1 MNLEFFMEAKMRVT
15 LSWNRERF
23 HLLGVLARSETSK
36 EEDCVFILLKG
47 KAESHGKGERS
58 IRDDTII
65 ESVLDLFPSRI
76 FHQVFESGIC
86 ALRAKLA
93 GQTLFQPL

>member
-1 MNLEFFMEAKMRVT
+1 MDLEFFMEAKVRVT
-15 LSWNRERF
+15 LSWDSERF
-23 HLLGVLARSETSK
+23 HLLGVLAGPETSK
-36 EEDCVFILLKG
+36 EEDGVFILLKG

-76 FHQVFESGIC
+76 FHKVFKSGIC
-86 ALRAKLA
+86 ALRSKLA